1 MSHQLGS
8 GKWLGCFT
16 NRNNSCSLS
25 LNCGNKGPWKT
36 SIRSTFMFVITKDW
50 FRTTQRQQQAFQS
63 GVTQTKGNRGPEH
76 KHRRISPITWL
87 TLREQV
93 SWLRAS
99 SPLSP
104 FLPPPPS
111 LHPRATPCQT
121 PWTHGHSREV
131 GALTQGLG
139 AKSCHLNSGC
149 GLPISHL
156 PLSGPCASYD
166 AIQGLCLP
174 PPFCSL

>member
-1 MSHQLGS
+1 
-8 GKWLGCFT
+8 
-16 NRNNSCSLS
+16 
-25 LNCGNKGPWKT
+25 
-36 SIRSTFMFVITKDW
+36 MFVITKDW

-104 FLPPPPS
+104 FLPPPAVPAPKGNALPDPLDTRPQQGSGGADPRSWGQKLSPEFRMRPAHQSPPS
-111 LHPRATPCQT
+111 F
-121 PWTHGHSREV
+121 WS
-131 GALTQGLG
+131 
-139 AKSCHLNSGC
+139 
-149 GLPISHL
+149 
-156 PLSGPCASYD
+156 
-166 AIQGLCLP
+166 LCFL
-174 PPFCSL
+174 